1 MEEHQL
7 LNEFQ
12 LTMNTNRR
20 RFLVSGLMASAAATS
35 LPLQAQEA
43 TSKKT
48 EIRQTRPTPRDRVR
62 PTHDLAVVTEFVL
75 AAHRDLEK
83 VKTMVAQ
90 DPKLVLASVDTGNIG
105 IGDWETGLNGAAHM
119 GHRDIALF
127 LLSQGARIDAFCAA
141 MLGYRDVVLAL
152 LKAEPRTAIIK
163 GPHGLT
169 LLYHAAI
176 GGEVTIAEAIK
187 PLLPVGASDFNR
199 ALSAAARDGRL
210 EMTKWLL
217 ANGVTNV
224 NAPDGFRK
232 TPLKIASEKGYDDV
246 ASVLRKHGGRGTL

>member
-1 MEEHQL
+1 
-7 LNEFQ
+7 
-12 LTMNTNRR
+12 MNTNRR
-20 RFLVSGLMASAAATS
+20 KFLVNGLMTSAAAAS
-35 LPLQAQEA
+35 LSLQAQEA
-43 TSKKT
+43 NAKPAETPQDG
-48 EIRQTRPTPRDRVR
+48 RTPRDRVR
-62 PTHDLAVVTEFVL
+62 PTHDLTVAAEFVS

-83 VKTMVAQ
+83 VKAMAAQ

-105 IGDWETGLNGAAHM
+105 IGDWETGLNGAAHT

-127 LLSQGARIDAFCAA
+127 LLSQGARMDAFCAA

-152 LKAEPRTAIIK
+152 LQADPRTATIK

-176 GGEVTIAEAIK
+176 SGEVAIAEAIK
-187 PLLPVGASDFNR
+187 PLLPAEALDFNQSI
-199 ALSAAARDGRL
+199 SAAARDGRL
-210 EMTKWLL
+210 DMTKWLL
-217 ANGVTNV
+217 TNGVTNV

-246 ASVLRKHGGRGTL
+246 ASVLRKHGGRETL

>member
-1 MEEHQL
+1 
-7 LNEFQ
+7 
-12 LTMNTNRR
+12 MNTNRR
-20 RFLVSGLMASAAATS
+20 KFLVSGLMASAAAVS
-35 LPLQAQEA
+35 LPLQAQDA
-43 TSKKT
+43 ASKPK
-48 EIRQTRPTPRDRVR
+48 ETPPAGPIPKDRVR
-62 PTHDLAVVTEFVL
+62 RTHDMAVVAEFVS

-105 IGDWETGLNGAAHM
+105 IGDWETGLNGAAHT

-141 MLGYRDVVLAL
+141 MLGYRDVVIAL
-152 LKAEPRTAIIK
+152 LKADPRTAITK
-163 GPHGLT
+163 GPHGLN

-176 GGEVTIAEAIK
+176 GGDVTIAEAIK
-187 PLLPVGASDFNR
+187 PLLPAGVPDFNQ

-210 EMTKWLL
+210 DMTKWLL

-232 TPLKIASEKGYDDV
+232 TPLKIALEKGYDDV
-246 ASVLRKHGGRGTL
+246 ASVLREKGGRETI